1 MITSSEF
8 CFLAKAII
16 VQYMN
21 CWDTLVTSAQEIEM
35 KHSRVFQGNSQ
46 SLIIKYT
53 KKVHLAVL
61 RKK

>member
-1 MITSSEF
+1 
-8 CFLAKAII
+8 
-16 VQYMN
+16 MN

-35 KHSRVFQGNSQ
+35 KHSHVFLGNSQ
-46 SLIIKYT
+46 SLSIKYT